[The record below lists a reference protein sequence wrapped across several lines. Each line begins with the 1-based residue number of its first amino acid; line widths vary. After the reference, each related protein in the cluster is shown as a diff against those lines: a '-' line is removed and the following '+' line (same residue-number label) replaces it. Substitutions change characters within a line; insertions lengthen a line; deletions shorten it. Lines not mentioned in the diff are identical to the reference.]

1 MVGLKEDNGK
11 ECKMIDFRLIREK
24 VLTYVCVLIPLIGFV
39 LFSLVPMIISFVMQ
53 FTKMEGFDLATMQ
66 WNFFENFLFVF
77 TDKTFYLSIGVTL
90 VLALSQL
97 ISLCIALFV
106 SVAISKKPYGYKT
119 FQVIFFV
126 PYICSSVAV
135 SLMWMWMFDADTGII
150 NTVLQGIFGASAR
163 VNWFGDKNAYPW
175 MIIIATCW
183 QAPGY
188 GIVMF
193 KAALGQVEPSLYEAS
208 GIDGANGRQQFF
220 HITLPSIAPVTF
232 YLLMTGIIAGLQLF
246 DMPKL
251 FGEESWLGT
260 MGPENSGLTT
270 VLYIYNTYYNF
281 GELPRASVMS
291 WLLFAIIFLISF
303 INMKLKNKWV
313 DE

>member
-126 PYICSSVAV
+126 PYICSSEIFCFGGTAV
-135 SLMWMWMFDADTGII
+135 SFCAICVIFPFSRIDCLCRLYSDALS
-150 NTVLQGIFGASAR
+150 VRPRLWR
-163 VNWFGDKNAYPW
+163 VSGRGHPNG
-175 MIIIATCW
+175 T
-183 QAPGY
+183 
-188 GIVMF
+188 
-193 KAALGQVEPSLYEAS
+193 AL
-208 GIDGANGRQQFF
+208 
-220 HITLPSIAPVTF
+220 
-232 YLLMTGIIAGLQLF
+232 
-246 DMPKL
+246 
-251 FGEESWLGT
+251 
-260 MGPENSGLTT
+260 
-270 VLYIYNTYYNF
+270 
-281 GELPRASVMS
+281 
-291 WLLFAIIFLISF
+291 
-303 INMKLKNKWV
+303 
-313 DE
+313 